1 MEKRPLD
8 GSILPEEYGI
18 DLSLRPRRIDEYIG
32 QAKIVENIQLYVQAA
47 LGRGEPLDHVL
58 ISGPPGLGKTTLA
71 HIISNELGISI
82 QTTAGP
88 AIEKKGDLAAILSNL
103 EDRQVLFIDE
113 VHRLSP
119 AIEEILYS
127 AMEDFFIDIVIG
139 QGPSARTIKLSL
151 PPFTLIGA
159 TTKTGLLT
167 SPLRDRF
174 GVVLRLEYYTPEEL
188 VRIILRSS
196 GVLGI
201 DIDLGGAK
209 EIAKRARG
217 TPRVANRLLKRVR
230 DYAEVMEDGKIT
242 METARMGLDLMDI
255 DSSGLDMMD
264 RKILSVIIDNF
275 SGGPVGID
283 TIAASVSEEK
293 DTLEDVYEP
302 YLIQRGFIN
311 RTPRGRVATH
321 LGYSHLK
328 RKRPASSEQNDLL

>member
-1 MEKRPLD
+1 MDERPLD
-8 GSILPEEYGI
+8 GNIMSEEYGI

-32 QAKIVENIQLYVQAA
+32 QQKIVDNIKLYIQAA
-47 LGRGEPLDHVL
+47 LARRGPLDHVL

-71 HIISNELGISI
+71 HIIANELRVPI
-82 QTTAGP
+82 QTTTGP

-103 EDRQVLFIDE
+103 EELQVLFIDE

-127 AMEDFFIDIVIG
+127 AMEDFFIDIIIG
-139 QGPSARTIKLSL
+139 QGPSARTIKLAL

-174 GVVLRLEYYTPEEL
+174 GVVLRLEYYRPKEL
-188 VRIILRSS
+188 VSIINRSA

-201 DIDLGGAK
+201 DIDEDGAE
-209 EIAKRARG
+209 EIAKRSRG

-230 DYAEVMEDGKIT
+230 DYAEVMEDGRIT
-242 METARMGLDLMDI
+242 AESARVGLDLMDI

-264 RKILSVIIDNF
+264 RKILAVIIDNF

-302 YLIQRGFIN
+302 YLIQRGFLH

-321 LGYSHLK
+321 HSYRHLK
-328 RKRPASSEQNDLL
+328 RELPVETEQEDLI